1 MKLHWHEVLF
11 RFGSRNVIEKYFCR
25 LVLSQNSQLHKLGG
39 TIISKTGAVKINQN
53 ESSDAGQS
61 EKRTFSRAEKVFHM
75 GLFKVS
81 PPNEFAS
88 SSPPAFGLCLAFSTP
103 PGPAEA
109 ADRAPSPSSF
119 LLLLISGS
127 TTPLGRRAAPL
138 ASRSRSNLE
147 TIDRGCLLSDD
158 FFESERRGGVRVQ
171 SAAAAGD
178 RPRRPAGRDR
188 VRPVRLPGGCRD
200 VHPGRAEGCGQNR
213 EARPPDR
220 GGGDPEDHR

>member
-1 MKLHWHEVLF
+1 M
-11 RFGSRNVIEKYFCR
+11 
-25 LVLSQNSQLHKLGG
+25 
-39 TIISKTGAVKINQN
+39 KINQN

-61 EKRTFSRAEKVFHM
+61 EKRKFSRAEKVFHM

-138 ASRSRSNLE
+138 AL
-147 TIDRGCLLSDD
+147 G
-158 FFESERRGGVRVQ
+158 
-171 SAAAAGD
+171 
-178 RPRRPAGRDR
+178 
-188 VRPVRLPGGCRD
+188 PGPG
-200 VHPGRAEGCGQNR
+200 PGRAASCGGSG
-213 EARPPDR
+213 ASTACPTGRPPPSKRVPTPSRIRNMSRRR
-220 GGGDPEDHR
+220 GSRARTTPWP